1 MRIADVSVTA
11 PYDTESRISGIGAAL
26 LCVALIVLLDGPVWL
41 VKLVPTQDAPF
52 HLALADMIA
61 RFGWGGTLQEPAAS
75 FYHWNPRIEPNS
87 TIYLLLA
94 GLIRLTG
101 DALTANTLFLSLY
114 GLLWIASAFAVCRM
128 ETERP
133 LLPFLLLLPLAFGV
147 AIHWGFYNYSL
158 SVPLFLLFASFW
170 HKARERRSAISFAAT
185 ALFLAGLYLTH
196 ISSLAVA
203 CLLLAADGLARAIRA
218 LEGSGIRAAVRQL
231 LVDGVWALAA
241 ALPVLLLAAGF
252 LVAYRDVPT
261 GAVVPEGELVLN
273 MRRLAAAT
281 YLFSFTLWEI
291 VALAPVLIAVAVAGV
306 AALRRIT
313 SGDLMWPV
321 FFVIVIL
328 VSLLNFKQ
336 GVSSLSE
343 RLAPYSWIAAVMTI
357 AGRQPR
363 PALVRAL
370 CLAALLGLIGQS
382 AVRAVVYENWSAT
395 LEREIA
401 AGREN
406 PGQTFVNADLTPVK
420 SNALFALRVR
430 PTLHAAELAAL
441 AGHGVGLSTPM
452 PSTRYFGYFPLQ
464 YIEARDFMR
473 AMSDWETQPDD
484 VASMAKFRDS
494 NHGEPQVLIVSSL
507 GPEGSALARRLG
519 YGDCKTSKSGGVE
532 QAVCKASTPPG
543 TRSQK

>member
-1 MRIADVSVTA
+1 MPIAA
-11 PYDTESRISGIGAAL
+11 PNNTESRFSGIGAAL

-41 VKLVPTQDAPF
+41 VKLVPTQDAPA

-114 GLLWIASAFAVCRM
+114 GLLWIASAFVVCRT

-133 LLPFLLLLPLAFGV
+133 ILPFLLLLPLAFGV

-170 HKARERRSAISFAAT
+170 HKVRERHSPASFVAT
-185 ALFLAGLYLTH
+185 AVFLAGLYLTH
-196 ISSLAVA
+196 ISALAAA
-203 CLLLAADGLARAIRA
+203 CLLLAADGLARAIRV
-218 LEGSGIRAAVRQL
+218 LDHSGIRASGRQL
-231 LVDGVWALAA
+231 LVDGVWAVAA
-241 ALPVLLLAAGF
+241 ALPVLVLAAGF
-252 LVAYRDVPT
+252 LAAYREIPP

-273 MRRLAAAT
+273 LRRLAAAT
-281 YLFSFTLWEI
+281 YLFSFTWWEI
-291 VALAPVLIAVAVAGV
+291 VALAPVLVALTIAGV

-321 FFVIVIL
+321 FFVIVVL
-328 VSLLNFKQ
+328 VSLLNLKE
-336 GVSSLSE
+336 GVASLSE

-357 AGRQPR
+357 AGRQGG

-370 CLAALLGLIGQS
+370 CLAALLGLIGQT
-382 AVRAVVYENWSAT
+382 AVRSVVYENWSAT
-395 LEREIA
+395 LESEIA

-420 SNALFALRVR
+420 SSALFALRVR
-430 PTLHAAELAAL
+430 PTLHAAQLAAI

-452 PSTRYFGYFPLQ
+452 PSTKYFGYFPLQ

-473 AMSDWETQPDD
+473 AMSDWETEPDD
-484 VASMAKFRDS
+484 APSMAKFRDS
-494 NHGEPQVLIVSSL
+494 NHGAPQVLIVSSL
-507 GPEGSALARRLG
+507 GPDGSALARRLG
-519 YGDCKTSKSGGVE
+519 YGDCRTSQGGGLE
-532 QAVCKASTPPG
+532 LAVCKASTPTG
-543 TRSQK
+543 MRSMK